1 MENVMGRIHSVESFG
16 ALDGPGIRY
25 VLFLQGCPM
34 RCAFCHNPDSW
45 NAQGGEK
52 VGSKAVVA
60 DILRYRNFIQ
70 KGGVTLSG
78 GEPLMQ
84 PEFAASILEGCRENG
99 LHTAIDT
106 AGSVSLFHCRR
117 AVDQADLLLLDIK
130 AARDE
135 LFRKITGRG
144 MDNTLD
150 ILQHCET
157 TRKPVWIRHVLVPGY
172 TLTEPHLHELG
183 RLLRDFACIERV
195 ELLPFHKMGE
205 YKWEALGYPY
215 TLTDTQPPEAAEVAR
230 AQEILTSY
238 GLSVR

>member
-1 MENVMGRIHSVESFG
+1 M
-16 ALDGPGIRY
+16 
-25 VLFLQGCPM
+25 
-34 RCAFCHNPDSW
+34 
-45 NAQGGEK
+45 
-52 VGSKAVVA
+52 
-60 DILRYRNFIQ
+60 
-70 KGGVTLSG
+70 
-78 GEPLMQ
+78 
-84 PEFAASILEGCRENG
+84 
-99 LHTAIDT
+99 
-106 AGSVSLFHCRR
+106 
-117 AVDQADLLLLDIK
+117 LLLDMK
-130 AARDE
+130 AANDP
-135 LFRKITGRG
+135 LFRTLTGRG

-205 YKWEALGYPY
+205 YKWEALGCPY

>member
-1 MENVMGRIHSVESFG
+1 M
-16 ALDGPGIRY
+16 
-25 VLFLQGCPM
+25 
-34 RCAFCHNPDSW
+34 
-45 NAQGGEK
+45 
-52 VGSKAVVA
+52 
-60 DILRYRNFIQ
+60 LRARRLL
-70 KGGVTLSG
+70 T
-78 GEPLMQ
+78 
-84 PEFAASILEGCRENG
+84 
-99 LHTAIDT
+99 LHTLLAND
-106 AGSVSLFHCRR
+106 RQ
-117 AVDQADLLLLDIK
+117 VDAADMLLLDMK
-130 AARDE
+130 AANDP
-135 LFRKITGRG
+135 LFRTLTGRG

-205 YKWEALGYPY
+205 YKWEALGCPY

>member
-1 MENVMGRIHSVESFG
+1 MCCFCRAVPCAACSAIILIPGTRRAGRRSVRSTWCG
-16 ALDGPGIRY
+16 
-25 VLFLQGCPM
+25 
-34 RCAFCHNPDSW
+34 
-45 NAQGGEK
+45 
-52 VGSKAVVA
+52 
-60 DILRYRNFIQ
+60 DILRYQNFIRR
-70 KGGVTLSG
+70 GGVTLSG
-78 GEPLMQ
+78 GEPLQQ
-84 PEFAASILEGCRENG
+84 PDFAASILEGCRENG
-99 LHTAIDT
+99 LHTALDT
-106 AGSVSLFHCRR
+106 SGGVSLLACRQ
-117 AVDQADLLLLDIK
+117 AVDAADMLLLDMK
-130 AARDE
+130 AANDP
-135 LFRKITGRG
+135 LFRTLTGRG

-157 TRKPVWIRHVLVPGY
+157 TWKPVWIRHVLVPGY

-230 AQEILTSY
+230 AREILTGY

>member
-1 MENVMGRIHSVESFG
+1 MGAEWAVAGWGGGWDTWLCTAVETT
-16 ALDGPGIRY
+16 
-25 VLFLQGCPM
+25 
-34 RCAFCHNPDSW
+34 
-45 NAQGGEK
+45 
-52 VGSKAVVA
+52 
-60 DILRYRNFIQ
+60 
-70 KGGVTLSG
+70 GGVSRLAGRESVD
-78 GEPLMQ
+78 
-84 PEFAASILEGCRENG
+84 AA
-99 LHTAIDT
+99 DM
-106 AGSVSLFHCRR
+106 
-117 AVDQADLLLLDIK
+117 LLLDMK
-130 AARDE
+130 AANDPWFSI
-135 LFRKITGRG
+135 LTGRG

-205 YKWEALGYPY
+205 YKWEALGCPY

>member
-1 MENVMGRIHSVESFG
+1 MTNVMGRIHSVESFG

-25 VLFLQGCPM
+25 VLFLQGCPL
-34 RCAFCHNPDSW
+34 RCLFCHNPDSW
-45 NAQGGEK
+45 NAEGGQAI
-52 VGSKAVVA
+52 GSVDVVR
-60 DILRYRNFIQ
+60 DILRYQNFIRR
-70 KGGVTLSG
+70 GGVTLSG
-78 GEPLMQ
+78 G
-84 PEFAASILEGCRENG
+84 
-99 LHTAIDT
+99 
-106 AGSVSLFHCRR
+106 VSLLACRQ
-117 AVDQADLLLLDIK
+117 AVDAADMLLLDMK
-130 AARDE
+130 AANDP
-135 LFRKITGRG
+135 LFRTLTGRG